1 LEDAIES
8 CAGEEEIFII
18 GGSEIYGQS
27 IPLAN
32 KLYITEVLHDFEG
45 DTFFPEFNFEEWKLM
60 TEEQGVIDEKN
71 KWEHR
76 FKLYHRHFDYAQ

>member
-1 LEDAIES
+1 MDVAIES
-8 CAGEEEIFII
+8 CSGEEEVFII

-27 IPLAN
+27 LTLAH

-45 DTFFPEFNFEEWKLM
+45 DAFFPEFNFGEWNLVS
-60 TEEQGVIDEKN
+60 EEQGVVDEKN

-76 FKLYHRHFDYAQ
+76 FKTLTRI